1 MESSTDIQISIENL
15 KVSYGEI
22 RAIRGVSLQVKDGEL
37 VSVVGANGAGKS
49 TLLRTIMG
57 LKSSEE
63 GNIYF
68 RGKDVSHLP
77 AYERARMGISLIPEG
92 GRVFPRISVYD
103 NLILGAYKE
112 KSNREVQERLDFV
125 FSIFPRL
132 KERKTQM
139 AGTLS
144 GGERQMLAIGR
155 ALMGKPEFL
164 MIDEISLGLMPI
176 LVDTV
181 FEVIDRLHKKEGFT
195 ILLSEQNAEMATQVS
210 NRVYILELGKIVKE
224 GVSAEIADDPHIKKA
239 YLGH

>member
-1 MESSTDIQISIENL
+1 MLKVENL
-15 KVSYGEI
+15 YVSYGEI
-22 RAIRGVSLQVKDGEL
+22 KAIRGISFYVREGEL

-57 LKSSEE
+57 LKAKQKGE
-63 GNIYF
+63 IYF
-68 RGKDVSHLP
+68 AEREISRLSAH
-77 AYERARMGISLIPEG
+77 ERARMGISLIPEG
-92 GRVFPRISVYD
+92 GRVFPKISVYD

-112 KSNREVQERLDFV
+112 KDRSKVNKRLDYV

-132 KERKTQM
+132 SERKTQL

-155 ALMGKPEFL
+155 ALMGDPAFL

-181 FEVIDRLHKKEGFT
+181 FEVIDRLHKEGLT

-210 NRVYILELGKIVKE
+210 DRVYILELGHIVKE
-224 GVSAEIADDPHIKKA
+224 GTAKEIGDDPHIKKA
-239 YLGH
+239 YLGY

>member
-1 MESSTDIQISIENL
+1 MAKRGVKPMVNIENL
-15 KVSYGEI
+15 EVSYGEI
-22 RAIRGVSLQVKDGEL
+22 KALRGISLHIEDGEL

-57 LKSSEE
+57 LKAKK
-63 GNIYF
+63 N
-68 RGKDVSHLP
+68 GKIFFKGKEISHL
-77 AYERARMGISLIPEG
+77 YTYKRATMGISFVPEG
-92 GRVFPRISVYD
+92 GRVFPKITVYD

-112 KSNREVQERLDFV
+112 REKRKIEDRLEYV

-132 KERKTQM
+132 KERKTQI

-155 ALMGKPEFL
+155 ALMGEPEFL

-181 FEVIDRLHKKEGFT
+181 FEVIDKLHKEGLT
-195 ILLSEQNAEMATQVS
+195 IFLSEQNAEMATLVS
-210 NRVYILELGKIVKE
+210 DRVYIMELGKIVRE
-224 GVSAEIADDPHIKKA
+224 GSASEIANDPHIKRA
-239 YLGH
+239 YLGY